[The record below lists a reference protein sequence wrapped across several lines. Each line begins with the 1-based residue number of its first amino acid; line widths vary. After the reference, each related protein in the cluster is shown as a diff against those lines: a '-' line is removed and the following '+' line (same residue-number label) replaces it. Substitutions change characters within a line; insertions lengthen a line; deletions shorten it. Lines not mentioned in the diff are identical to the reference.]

1 MPQRSHV
8 LRQLLVPVAALGLAL
23 GAAGTAA
30 AHVEVNS
37 SRAQALAVDAE
48 VGFSAEGESSTAGI
62 TDVKVTLPTGLVPG
76 DITLVKAPDGW
87 KLTATA
93 DGYTVAGPALAPG
106 TAAEYTVKVRQ
117 LPAAATVVFKTL
129 VDYSDGHTDRWI
141 ELPQGD
147 SKPEHPAPVLALR
160 PAAPGATPL
169 PATAVPAP
177 KPSASATPSAAVS
190 AVASAPENPSATITL
205 RVGSSPSA
213 AADADGKKDDG
224 GNTTAIVLGSLAG
237 VAVLA
242 ALVVLALRRRSAGG
256 GQ

>member
-1 MPQRSHV
+1 MSQRSRV
-8 LRQLLVPVAALGLAL
+8 LRQLLVPVAALALAL

-37 SRAQALAVDAE
+37 SRAQALSVDAE
-48 VGFSAEGESSTAGI
+48 IGFSAEGESSTAGI
-62 TDVKVTLPTGLVPG
+62 TDVKVALPAGLAPG

-93 DGYTVAGPALAPG
+93 DGYTVAGPALVPG

-117 LPAAATVVFKTL
+117 LPDATTVVFKTL

-160 PAAPGATPL
+160 PAAAGATPL
-169 PATAVPAP
+169 PAAAP
-177 KPSASATPSAAVS
+177 SGSASASAGASAAASGQPTAGATLTAQVS
-190 AVASAPENPSATITL
+190 A
-205 RVGSSPSA
+205 GPSA
-213 AADADGKKDDG
+213 AAGAGEKKDDS

-242 ALVVLALRRRSAGG
+242 ALVVLVLRRRSAGG
-256 GQ
+256 AQ